1 MLPLDKGEILIND
14 TSCNV
19 FLNKDIKEKI
29 YYLNSEQSMLKL
41 TISEFLMINNNQHF
55 YNILNK
61 HNFLELFQMIKL
73 DYKMLEWKRLNEL
86 SKGKIA
92 FVKILKLL
100 IYDFDVVILDEAF
113 ENISIE
119 VFKMLKQ
126 HLNQYLKDKIVIEI
140 SHNNK
145 YIFDSGK
152 EVYLNA

>member
-1 MLPLDKGEILIND
+1 M
-14 TSCNV
+14 
-19 FLNKDIKEKI
+19 
-29 YYLNSEQSMLKL
+29 
-41 TISEFLMINNNQHF
+41 
-55 YNILNK
+55 
-61 HNFLELFQMIKL
+61 NFLKA
-73 DYKMLEWKRLNEL
+73 
-86 SKGKIA
+86 IA